1 MYNNRYYFLFR
12 INSPR
17 KSDADGDREEEA
29 RESDKDQ
36 VTLDTV
42 TEKQED
48 EAIQLLC
55 FMKLFSRCSY
65 RR

>member
-17 KSDADGDREEEA
+17 KSDADGDRDEEA

-36 VTLDTV
+36 VIFETV

-48 EAIQLLC
+48 EARQLLM
-55 FMKLFSRCSY
+55 FHNTVFALFI
-65 RR
+65 